1 MHLLPTSFSLA
12 AVAAMAIAQTPPS
25 WTQSL
30 TGPQPGG
37 RSLHGMAYDSARQR
51 TIMFGGWD
59 YPNGLFNPQTW
70 EWDGAAWSQVATA
83 SAPSARS
90 HCKLA
95 FDSVRNRIV
104 LFGGWT
110 PGSSFS
116 DTWEYDGS
124 NWLQRQPANSPS
136 PRASAGLAYDP
147 VRQVTVLFG
156 GYLTGSTSV
165 EDNETWEWNGT
176 DWTQRFPAQRPS
188 ARSDMTLCYNPI
200 TQRLLAFGGN
210 AAGVNFRDL
219 WAYNGT
225 NWTFL
230 SNTGPFGDSSASLVW
245 HPGRQRAMLCMG
257 EGGQLCQWTWDG
269 AVWHRECGVNAPS
282 SRRVFQAAY
291 HAANQRVVVFG
302 GDDGTST
309 SNETWLLDAGMPQTF
324 SLSSVGAGCNSSLG
338 PVVLQATTSPMI
350 GTLFTTRMMGLPNG
364 IALFLYGVTPLPG
377 LSVGG
382 LPAGC
387 LAYVQPDVMVTVGH
401 TGAASSTLV
410 LPCDPAVYGFSFRV
424 QGAALDPQL
433 PAALPLATSNA
444 LAVVVG
450 S

>member
-1 MHLLPTSFSLA
+1 MHILPQFLSLA
-12 AVAAMAIAQTPPS
+12 ATAAMAIAQTPPS

-30 TGPQPGG
+30 TGTQPGL
-37 RSLHGMAYDSARQR
+37 RSLQGMAYDSARQR
-51 TIMFGGWD
+51 TVMFGGWN
-59 YPNGLFNPQTW
+59 YPNGLFNSQTW
-70 EWDGAAWSQVATA
+70 EWGGTAWSQIQTA

-90 HCKLA
+90 HCMLA

-104 LFGGWT
+104 LFGGYIA
-110 PGSSFS
+110 GSTFG

-136 PRASAGLAYDP
+136 PRSGSTLAYDP

-156 GYLTGSTSV
+156 GYLSPSV
-165 EDNETWEWNGT
+165 EDNQTWEWNGSN
-176 DWTQRFPAQRPS
+176 WTRRFPAQQPS
-188 ARSDMTLCYNPI
+188 ARSDMTVCYNPV

-210 AAGVNFRDL
+210 AAGVDFRDL

-230 SNTGPFGDSSASLVW
+230 SNAGPLGDSNAGLIW

-269 AVWHRECGVNAPS
+269 AVWHRECGINVPS

-302 GDDGTST
+302 GDDGATT
-309 SNETWLLDAGMPQTF
+309 SNQTWLLDAGNPQTF
-324 SLSSVGAGCNSSLG
+324 SLNSVGAGCNSSLG

-350 GTLFTTRMMGLPNG
+350 GTSFTTRMTGLPNG

-377 LSVGG
+377 LAVGG

-387 LAYVQPDVMVTVGH
+387 LAYVQPDVNVAVVH
-401 TGAASSTLV
+401 SGAASSTLP
-410 LPCDPAVYGFSFRV
+410 LPCDPALYGFSLRV
-424 QGAALDPQL
+424 QGAALDPLL